1 MNSALTRSRD
11 ARTLIKV
18 ALGQQHADLV
28 VINARLANVYT
39 GEWIDNIAI
48 AVKGEWIAYVGA
60 EASHCIGPQTRV
72 IDAAGKAVI
81 PGLIDGH
88 THLAWLYSASE
99 FLRFATPGGTTT
111 IITETLEA
119 YPVAGLDGVIDFL
132 DSLKDQPVKIFATA
146 PAMVSISSTAMG
158 IPPDD
163 LETLLAR
170 DDIIGL
176 GESYWQGVLQMPEE
190 MLPTFEKVM
199 AAGKLLEGH
208 SAGASDKKLNAY
220 LCTGIT
226 SCHEPI
232 TDEEVLARLR
242 LGLHVMVREGSIRRD
257 LETIARIRHR
267 GIDCRRLV
275 LSTDGVDPVDL
286 LEKGNL
292 EYVLQK
298 AMNYGFAPITA
309 IQMATLN
316 VAEHFGLDR
325 VLGGIAPGRF
335 ADMLVWPDERTA
347 TPETVISNGR
357 IVAENGKACI
367 TARQHDFAPKNR
379 ATIRIET
386 SLSPEDFALRPETDQ
401 REIGARVIQMVTDL
415 VTKER
420 HMTLPVIQGTVRPD
434 PAEDLIKVAAIDRTH
449 RPGRTFVGLLH
460 GFGLRHGAMA
470 ASCAWDTSDIIAIG
484 AEEKDMALCV
494 NRIATLQ
501 GGMVVCAAGKILAEI
516 PLPVFGI
523 LSTAPMEELATKS
536 AALTVAAASLGCK
549 FPNPFLSLITLTGA
563 AIPFFRICE
572 EGLVDFRRPG
582 AQGLWL
588 EKEI

>member
-1 MNSALTRSRD
+1 MNSTLTRSRD
-11 ARTLIKV
+11 SRALMNV
-18 ALGQQHADLV
+18 ALGKEKADLV

-39 GEWIDNIAI
+39 GEWIDNRSI
-48 AVKGEWIAYVGA
+48 AVKGEWIAYVA
-60 EASHCIGPQTRV
+60 PDATETIGPETQV

-99 FLRFATPGGTTT
+99 FLRYAMPGGTTT

-146 PAMVSISSTAMG
+146 PAMVSISSTVMG
-158 IPPDD
+158 MPPGD

-170 DDIIGL
+170 DDIIGM
-176 GESYWQGVLQMPEE
+176 GESYWQGVLQQPEE
-190 MLPTFEKVM
+190 MLPAFEKVL
-199 AAGKLLEGH
+199 ATGKFLEGH

-257 LETIARIRHR
+257 LETIAQIRHR
-267 GIDCRRLV
+267 GIDCRRLI
-275 LSTDGVDPVDL
+275 LATDGVDPVDL
-286 LEKGNL
+286 VEKGNL

-298 AMNYGFAPITA
+298 AMDYGFAPITA

-316 VAEHFGLDR
+316 VAEHFGLDH

-335 ADMLVWPDERTA
+335 ADMLIWPDEKTA
-347 TPETVISNGR
+347 TPETVISNGK
-357 IVAENGKACI
+357 IVAKNGKPCVAP
-367 TARQHDFAPKNR
+367 RQHEFTPKSR
-379 ATIRIET
+379 TTIRLET
-386 SLSPEDFALRPETDQ
+386 ALSPEDFALRPETDGP
-401 REIGARVIQMVTDL
+401 EIGARVIHMVTDL
-415 VTKER
+415 VTKEV
-420 HMTLPVIQGTVRPD
+420 HLTLPVIHGAVRPD
-434 PAEDLIKVAAIDRTH
+434 PADDLIKVAAIDRTH
-449 RPGRTFVGLLH
+449 TPGRMFIGLLH
-460 GFGLRHGAMA
+460 GFGLRRGAMA
-470 ASCAWDTSDIIAIG
+470 ASCAWDTSDIIVAG
-484 AEEKDMALCV
+484 ADEGDMAACV
-494 NRIATLQ
+494 NRIRQLQ
-501 GGMVVCAAGKILAEI
+501 GGMVVCAEGKAIAEI

-523 LSTAPMEELATKS
+523 VSTSPMEELAAKS
-536 AALTVAAASLGCK
+536 KALTEAAASLGCR

-588 EKEI
+588 KGS